1 MKKWESY
8 IKRQKEEFTRIPYP
22 KEANAATIVV
32 IPCLNEPGLLET
44 LHDLFACTRPGVNV
58 LIAIVIN
65 SGVQT
70 DEASVLQNRA
80 TYSEVKDFS
89 RQYNQTGFTF
99 FPLLFEELPR
109 KHAGVGLARKIGMD
123 LAVNHFLENKSTG
136 GVIVSLDADCLVSPD
151 FLISIHHAFL
161 EDSRLNA
168 TIHHVKHR
176 VEKKDPI
183 LEKSIRQYEAYLRY
197 YRYMLKKIDFP
208 YYYQTIGSAFAVTA
222 DTYVKVGGMGRQQGG
237 EDFYFLQ
244 KVFEFGK
251 VKELAEAK
259 VYPLA
264 RYSDRVPFGTGPA
277 LERMMHH
284 PEEPLKVYSRRSFL
298 ELGRLFSRVDSFY
311 RQPNDVMARYITDL
325 HPELLAYLEEIGFED
340 ILLDCNSNSAR
351 LDTFRKRF
359 FHHFN
364 AFRII
369 KYLNRVHPDP
379 FPLEEVSSFPGG

>member
-8 IKRQKEEFTRIPYP
+8 IKRQKEEYTRVPYP
-22 KEANAATIVV
+22 NEADATIIVV

-80 TYSEVKDFS
+80 TYSEVKDFA
-89 RQYNQTGFTF
+89 RQYNQAGFTF

-136 GVIVSLDADCLVSPD
+136 GVIVSLDADCLVSPN
-151 FLISIHHAFL
+151 FLVSIHHAFL
-161 EDSRLNA
+161 EDSRLSA

-176 VEKKDPI
+176 VEKGDSI
-183 LEKSIRQYEAYLRY
+183 LKKSIRQYEEYLRY
-197 YRYMLKKIDFP
+197 FRFMLKEIDFP

-251 VKELAEAK
+251 VKEMTDVV

-277 LERMMHH
+277 LQKMM
-284 PEEPLKVYSRRSFL
+284 
-298 ELGRLFSRVDSFY
+298 
-311 RQPNDVMARYITDL
+311 L
-325 HPELLAYLEEIGFED
+325 HPEG
-340 ILLDCNSNSAR
+340 
-351 LDTFRKRF
+351 
-359 FHHFN
+359 
-364 AFRII
+364 
-369 KYLNRVHPDP
+369 
-379 FPLEEVSSFPGG
+379 PLEVYSKRSFWSWGDF